1 MFLHYSVFN
10 FSGARHKQCTSHA
23 AKRQSKKR
31 YCNRRRRRRRPLMKL
46 RQIQNLPSAALRTIW
61 GPKNA
66 DVPGLQNQPHEMAFR
81 HCLSTFVPYPLSS
94 AQGERRE
101 REREREIVD
110 GLIAGQKRQWSGGD
124 WRLERKG
131 RSKEL
136 EMRTAAR
143 TTTGS
148 DGMTKVK

>member
-1 MFLHYSVFN
+1 ME
-10 FSGARHKQCTSHA
+10 HKG
-23 AKRQSKKR
+23 RQSKKWAAI
-31 YCNRRRRRRRPLMKL
+31 LQSSSSL
-46 RQIQNLPSAALRTIW
+46 DETLPNTKSSIRFACCAIW

-81 HCLSTFVPYPLSS
+81 HCLSTFVPYPLT
-94 AQGERRE
+94 AQRRE
-101 REREREIVD
+101 GEIVD

-136 EMRTAAR
+136 EMRTAAG